1 MLGALIASRSR
12 NGHVDLSDPFA
23 GDFHRGI
30 RAAHLLNT
38 TPKQERKQA
47 NRTRS
52 AQQQE
57 GVDSP

>member
-1 MLGALIASRSR
+1 
-12 NGHVDLSDPFA
+12 LSDPFA